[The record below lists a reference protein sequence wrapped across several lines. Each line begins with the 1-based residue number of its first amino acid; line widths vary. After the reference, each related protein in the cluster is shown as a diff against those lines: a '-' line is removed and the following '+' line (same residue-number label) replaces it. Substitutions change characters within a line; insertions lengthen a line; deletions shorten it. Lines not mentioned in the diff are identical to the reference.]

1 MAYSEAQKKAT
12 MKYRKENYERLVLDI
27 KKWSKAT
34 YKEQAAKRGMSL
46 QAYIISLI
54 EKDMQ
59 QDWLCTVNGIGK
71 DLPRLTRRGFPLLF

>member
-12 MKYRKENYERLVLDI
+12 MKYQKEKMEQLNIRM
-27 KKWSKAT
+27 KKGVKEK

-54 EKDMQ
+54 EADMAKD
-59 QDWLCTVNGIGK
+59 
-71 DLPRLTRRGFPLLF
+71 

>member
-1 MAYSEAQKKAT
+1 MAYNESAKKAT
-12 MKYRKENYERLVLDI
+12 MKYMKENLENIQIRV
-27 KKWSKAT
+27 KKGTRET

-59 QDWLCTVNGIGK
+59 QD
-71 DLPRLTRRGFPLLF
+71 